1 MKGDASP
8 LGPAGLRVDFRRMT
22 QDDVPAGL
30 ALCRASGWNQ
40 TAADW
45 GLLLEVGGD
54 GCRVA
59 VMGNRVVGTATAVD
73 YEARFAW
80 IGMVLVDAN
89 SRGRGIGSAL
99 MRDALDR
106 LGDVPARLDATPKG
120 YPLYL
125 KLGFVE
131 ECRLKRMTNTP
142 SSTAVADAAG
152 EARRMRREDLDA
164 VAEWD
169 RWVFGADRRRILDWA
184 LEAAPDLAFVV
195 ERGTSLRGYCLGR
208 RGHLFRQI
216 GPVVADDLETA
227 RQLVEACR
235 RRVSDL
241 PMVIDVPSV
250 QERWSE
256 HLAAVGFAEQ
266 RPFIRMCR
274 GANLHP
280 GRPDLQLAIF
290 GPEWG

>member
-1 MKGDASP
+1 MKGDPSP
-8 LGPAGLRVDFRRMT
+8 LEPAGLRIDFRRMT
-22 QDDVPAGL
+22 QADVPAGL

-45 GLLLEVGGD
+45 ELFLEVGRD

-59 VMGNRVVGTATAVD
+59 VMGNRVVGTATVVN

-80 IGMVLVDAN
+80 IGMVLVDADV
-89 SRGRGIGSAL
+89 RGRGIGSAL
-99 MRDALDR
+99 LRDALDR
-106 LGDVPARLDATPKG
+106 LGEVPARLDATPKG
-120 YPLYL
+120 HPLYL

-131 ECRLKRMTNTP
+131 ECRLKRMTTTSTP
-142 SSTAVADAAG
+142 TAAADAAG

-164 VAEWD
+164 VAGWD
-169 RWVFGADRRRILDWA
+169 RSVFGADRRRILEWA
-184 LEAAPDLAFVV
+184 LEAAPELAFVV

-208 RGHLFRQI
+208 RGYLFRQI

-227 RQLVEACR
+227 RRLVEACR
-235 RRVSDL
+235 RRAADI
-241 PMVIDVPSV
+241 PMAIDVPVV

-256 HLAAVGFAEQ
+256 CLAATGFADE

>member
-1 MKGDASP
+1 MSGDGSVLHSA
-8 LGPAGLRVDFRRMT
+8 GPPIGLRRMT
-22 QDDVPAGL
+22 PADIAAGL
-30 ALCRASGWNQ
+30 ALCRANGWNQ

-45 GLLLEVGGD
+45 ELLLEMGGD

-59 VMGNRVVGTATAVD
+59 VAGDRVVGTSTVVN

-80 IGMVLVDAN
+80 IGMVLVEADM
-89 SRGRGIGSAL
+89 RGRGIGSAL

-106 LGDVPARLDATPKG
+106 LGDVPARLDATPAG

-131 ECRLKRMTNTP
+131 ECRLKRMTKAST
-142 SSTAVADAAG
+142 SSAAAG
-152 EARRMRREDLDA
+152 APDAARRMRREDLDA

-169 RWVFGADRRRILDWA
+169 RRVFGADRRRILEWA

-208 RGHLFRQI
+208 RGHLFRQT
-216 GPVVADDLETA
+216 GPVVADELETA
-227 RQLVEACR
+227 QQLVEACR
-235 RRVSDL
+235 PRAGDL
-241 PMVIDVPSV
+241 RMVVDVPAV

-256 HLAAVGFAEQ
+256 RLVAMGFTEQ

-274 GANLHP
+274 GVNQHP

>member
-1 MKGDASP
+1 MKGDASS
-8 LGPAGLRVDFRRMT
+8 LGPAGFEVDLRRMT
-22 QDDVPAGL
+22 QADVPAGL
-30 ALCRASGWNQ
+30 ALCRANGWNQ

-45 GLLLEVGGD
+45 ELFLETGRD

-59 VMGNRVVGTATAVD
+59 VIGNRVVGTATAVT
-73 YEARFAW
+73 YGSRFAW
-80 IGMVLVDAN
+80 IGMVLVDADL
-89 SRGRGIGSAL
+89 RGRGIGSAL

-106 LGDVPARLDATPKG
+106 LGEVPARLDATPKG

-125 KLGFVE
+125 RLGFVE
-131 ECRLKRMTNTP
+131 ECRLKRMASTS
-142 SSTAVADAAG
+142 SSTSVADAAD

-169 RWVFGADRRRILDWA
+169 RWVFGADRRRILEWA

-208 RGHLFRQI
+208 KGHLFRQI

-235 RRVSDL
+235 RRAADISMAIDL
-241 PMVIDVPSV
+241 PAV

-256 HLAAVGFAEQ
+256 YLVAMGFAEQ

>member
-1 MKGDASP
+1 MKGDVSP
-8 LGPAGLRVDFRRMT
+8 PGPAGLPVDFRRMT
-22 QDDVPAGL
+22 QDDVPAAL

-54 GCRVA
+54 GCHVA

-99 MRDALDR
+99 TRDALDR

-131 ECRLKRMTNTP
+131 ECRLRRMTNT
-142 SSTAVADAAG
+142 SWSAAVAHAAG

-280 GRPDLQLAIF
+280 GRPEPQLAIF

>member
-45 GLLLEVGGD
+45 ELLLEVGGD
-54 GCRVA
+54 GCRVS
-59 VMGNRVVGTATAVD
+59 VMGNRVVGTATAVN
-73 YEARFAW
+73 YGSRFAW
-80 IGMVLVDAN
+80 IGMVLVDAD

-99 MRDALDR
+99 TRDALDR

-169 RWVFGADRRRILDWA
+169 RWVFGADRRRILGWA
-184 LEAAPDLAFVV
+184 LETAPDLAFVV
-195 ERGTSLRGYCLGR
+195 QRGASLRGYCLGR

-235 RRVSDL
+235 RRAADI
-241 PMVIDVPSV
+241 PMVIDVPAV
-250 QERWSE
+250 QEGWSE
-256 HLAAVGFAEQ
+256 YLVAMGFAEQ

-280 GRPDLQLAIF
+280 GRPEPQLAIF